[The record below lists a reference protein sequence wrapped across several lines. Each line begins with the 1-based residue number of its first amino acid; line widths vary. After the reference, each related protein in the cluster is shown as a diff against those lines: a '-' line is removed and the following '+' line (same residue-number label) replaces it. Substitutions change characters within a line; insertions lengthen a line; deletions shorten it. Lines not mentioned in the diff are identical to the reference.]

1 MTPRLKVQE
10 QKQHGQR
17 TGGPTTTTRTKRRRH
32 LEQQKAHASRAD
44 RASRSRA
51 AAQTLAG
58 RTPPAL
64 LSPSSKASLAT
75 KHVAL
80 QQLPKKERPKALKS
94 LCKEFSCSR
103 SYPARLSKKMLERK
117 KLPMH
122 QGKGAGQTKSM
133 TPSKIEEVMGHLK
146 EHCYDLSFEQL
157 AELSSVSA
165 SILCRFFR
173 RQPGWRQVGKSTR
186 PLLDD
191 HHVKARAAWA
201 TANLNNKWR
210 DHVDLDEKW
219 FYVISNRGRLKLP
232 PGVEKPRT
240 RVKSKR
246 FVAKIMVLTA
256 VARPA
261 MRHGFNG
268 MVCCWRVTEKF
279 TYKRRS
285 TYQGVEYQAGESRDK
300 DCTMD
305 GDKFAEMLKEL
316 VFPAIRDKMFFAK
329 TVTLQWDNAGGHG
342 MSSIDAKIADDLPSP
357 APGVPAMK
365 VVPQCAQSPDTNV
378 CDLGFFNS
386 VDSRLPKLRPY
397 DLDAFFA
404 LVEEAHAE
412 YPAEKLD
419 SLYDSKMR
427 ICKAILSANPP
438 GNNDYKMPHHGDV

>member
-44 RASRSRA
+44 RASRSRV

-94 LCKEFSCSR
+94 LCKEFSCS
-103 SYPARLSKKMLERK
+103 
-117 KLPMH
+117 
-122 QGKGAGQTKSM
+122 
-133 TPSKIEEVMGHLK
+133 
-146 EHCYDLSFEQL
+146 
-157 AELSSVSA
+157 SA
-165 SILCRFFR
+165 L
-173 RQPGWRQVGKSTR
+173 
-186 PLLDD
+186 
-191 HHVKARAAWA
+191 
-201 TANLNNKWR
+201 
-210 DHVDLDEKW
+210 
-219 FYVISNRGRLKLP
+219 
-232 PGVEKPRT
+232 
-240 RVKSKR
+240 
-246 FVAKIMVLTA
+246 
-256 VARPA
+256 
-261 MRHGFNG
+261 
-268 MVCCWRVTEKF
+268 
-279 TYKRRS
+279 
-285 TYQGVEYQAGESRDK
+285 
-300 DCTMD
+300 
-305 GDKFAEMLKEL
+305 
-316 VFPAIRDKMFFAK
+316 
-329 TVTLQWDNAGGHG
+329 
-342 MSSIDAKIADDLPSP
+342 
-357 APGVPAMK
+357 K